1 MKKLI
6 IFIILIAT
14 YSSLAQSNKY
24 ILKTN
29 SIIDLSE
36 YKQSDYF
43 FDITKLVKEDSSKLV
58 MNSIHLFELNKFLNE
73 YKIKSLRKFIRR
85 LPDELQTLK
94 TNNGIELPIEEL
106 QRTFIIEIETALS
119 DIKLNSLKEN
129 HPLI

>member
-1 MKKLI
+1 
-6 IFIILIAT
+6 
-14 YSSLAQSNKY
+14 
-24 ILKTN
+24 
-29 SIIDLSE
+29 
-36 YKQSDYF
+36 
-43 FDITKLVKEDSSKLV
+43 

-119 DIKLNSLKEN
+119 DIELNSLKKTI
-129 HPLI
+129 HL